1 MNIARK
7 FLKGDEGQ
15 VNDMAFRIRYNKDFA
30 APVNYFASNDTFT
43 MMDMVSYAVKHN
55 EENGEYNKDGIEE
68 NYSWNCGYEGETKR
82 KSVVNLRWR
91 QLKNAIC
98 LLMLSQGTP
107 MIYAGDE
114 FGNSCGGN
122 NNPYCQDNDTS
133 YIDWRLAKKNEKF
146 LEFVKKS

>member
-1 MNIARK
+1 M
-7 FLKGDEGQ
+7 
-15 VNDMAFRIRYNKDFA
+15 
-30 APVNYFASNDTFT
+30 
-43 MMDMVSYAVKHN
+43 
-55 EENGEYNKDGIEE
+55 
-68 NYSWNCGYEGETKR
+68 
-82 KSVVNLRWR
+82 VNLRWR